1 MGNSTANYGLI
12 KPSEED
18 YYNVEDFNGNADVI
32 DGELNNLNT
41 KLNRTKYE
49 IGTVTLTNTK
59 QYPFTDS
66 EQTITLATTR
76 DNLDY
81 VVVAEVLS
89 ANGSCEL
96 QPAYDKQLN
105 AFKLKFL
112 GSATTAYI
120 KYFVQGGLE

>member
-1 MGNSTANYGLI
+1 MAILQITKGTSDWAGIMN
-12 KPSEED
+12 
-18 YYNVEDFNGNADVI
+18 
-32 DGELNNLNT
+32 NNLAEIDQ
-41 KLNRTKYE
+41 KFEDRKYE

-89 ANGSCEL
+89 ADGSCEL

-112 GSATTAYI
+112 GSATTADI
-120 KYFVQGGLE
+120 KFFVQGGLE